1 MPPSPV
7 ERGPPPTS
15 QVKGSKGEEQKRPP
29 PPTISGDADDP
40 MGPPPKKAKP
50 FEFEQFIKFFDH
62 VDLNDRFQ
70 LVRAAA
76 AVLLYFGA
84 NRVAEIKEV
93 KFGGKKL

>member
-1 MPPSPV
+1 MY
-7 ERGPPPTS
+7 RLINF
-15 QVKGSKGEEQKRPP
+15 KRKE
-29 PPTISGDADDP
+29 
-40 MGPPPKKAKP
+40 GPPPKKAKP

-93 KFGGKKL
+93 KFGGKKLLKNDNAAIKV